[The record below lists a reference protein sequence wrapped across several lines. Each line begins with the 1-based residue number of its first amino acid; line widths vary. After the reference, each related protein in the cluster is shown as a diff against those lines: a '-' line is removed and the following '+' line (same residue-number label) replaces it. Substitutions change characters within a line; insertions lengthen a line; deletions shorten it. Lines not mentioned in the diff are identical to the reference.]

1 MRCSLVPVVLGS
13 LLPDQSQFVLPELLN
28 SERIKSG
35 CCNMR
40 LYFTIY
46 HEATLSNLL
55 EVVLYRKHACE
66 EASDVMVD
74 LVDYCAR
81 KMVLLN
87 IT

>member
-1 MRCSLVPVVLGS
+1 MRRP
-13 LLPDQSQFVLPELLN
+13 QFVLPELLKTEHL
-28 SERIKSG
+28 SSG
-35 CCNMR
+35 DCNMR
-40 LYFTIY
+40 LYFTLY

-87 IT
+87 ST